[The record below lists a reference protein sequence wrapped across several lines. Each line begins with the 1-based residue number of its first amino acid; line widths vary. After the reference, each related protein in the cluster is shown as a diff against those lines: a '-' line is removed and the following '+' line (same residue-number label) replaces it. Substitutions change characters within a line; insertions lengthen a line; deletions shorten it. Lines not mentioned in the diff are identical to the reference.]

1 MKKHIKSIILCGFVS
16 FFVMGIQ
23 AQNCKND
30 NDLDNSANTPVEII
44 KGTVI
49 DFNNDGVWDFVTFGL
64 DGPAS
69 YKVSTVELGDENG
82 NMLVEIGSFS
92 SFSKEG
98 EAWYVINLNDIK
110 TPMDFTLRVH
120 VVKHKASKTDGS
132 DLSATA
138 AGTGTTALPLDP
150 EETILIVKYP

>member
-30 NDLDNSANTPVEII
+30 NDLDNSANSKVEII
-44 KGTVI
+44 KGTAV

-64 DGPAS
+64 DAPGS
-69 YKVSTVELGDENG
+69 YKISTVELGDKNG
-82 NMLVEIGSFS
+82 NGLVEVGSFS

-98 EAWYVINLNDIK
+98 EIWYLINLNDFD
-110 TPMDFTLRVH
+110 TPKDFTLRIH
-120 VVKHKASKTDGS
+120 VVKLKGSKTGGS
-132 DLSATA
+132 ELSATA
-138 AGTGTTALPLDP
+138 AGSGTTALPIDP